1 MIKSFLKKYWWRYVV
16 GSVFLIVVD
25 ILMIMVPRITGIVID
40 TLRAAPDDLS
50 TVRVLLLGI
59 VGIAFGLF
67 LSRFFWR
74 VFIMGAARRFEYFSK
89 EVLFDKLLSLPAS
102 YYDRTRVGDLMAR
115 FTNDVN
121 AMRMAFGPAIVMM
134 VDGFFLTA
142 ITIVAM
148 GSFVDWN
155 LTLLSVAPLPALAF
169 VATFFGRMIHR
180 RFRAV
185 QEAFSDVTDTAEESI
200 AGVRVVKSYGIEQLR
215 SKIMEGISNNYV
227 AKNMALV
234 KIWGMFFPMIQ
245 GLAMLGVVIAIFFGG
260 RMVILGSITLGEFVT
275 FVGYLGM
282 LIWPIAAFGWVLNI
296 IQRGR
301 ASYRRLKEI
310 IEEKS
315 DVKTVNPVKIRKLRG
330 HIVFDN
336 LTFTYPTGKE
346 SSLMDVS
353 LEIKAGSKVALVGTT
368 GSGKS
373 TIGKLLGRVYPVLE
387 GKIMIDGIDIT
398 RLDPEIIRDNIAYVP
413 QETFLFSDTVRNN
426 IAFAVD
432 GVDKEEVEKYA
443 KVAAVHNDIKGFSK
457 GYDTI
462 VGERGVTLSGGQ
474 KQRIAIARALMK
486 EAPVIFLDDCLSAV
500 DTETEARILK
510 SLQNSGIERTI
521 IVISHRLKA
530 VVDSDVIYVMHDG
543 KVVEQGTHSELLE
556 NYGLYRKMYDRQMLE
571 EKLEGE

>member
-67 LSRFFWR
+67 FSRFFWR

-142 ITIVAM
+142 ITIIAM
-148 GSFVDWN
+148 GSFVNWN

-215 SKIMEGISNNYV
+215 SKTMEGISNNYV

-336 LTFTYPTGKE
+336 LTFTYPTARE

-432 GVDKEEVEKYA
+432 GVDKEKVEKYA
-443 KVAAVHNDIKGFSK
+443 KIAAVHNDIKGFSK

-543 KVVEQGTHSELLE
+543 KVLEQGTHSELLE
-556 NYGLYRKMYDRQMLE
+556 NYGLYRKMYERQMLE

>member
-1 MIKSFLKKYWWRYVV
+1 VV

-67 LSRFFWR
+67 FSRFFWR

-142 ITIVAM
+142 ITIIAM
-148 GSFVDWN
+148 GSFVNWN

-215 SKIMEGISNNYV
+215 SKTMEGISNNYV

-336 LTFTYPTGKE
+336 LTFTYPTARE

-432 GVDKEEVEKYA
+432 GVDKEKVEKYA
-443 KVAAVHNDIKGFSK
+443 KIAAVHNDIKGFSK

-543 KVVEQGTHSELLE
+543 KVLEQGTHSELLE
-556 NYGLYRKMYDRQMLE
+556 NYGLYRKMYERQMLE

>member
-1 MIKSFLKKYWWRYVV
+1 MV

-67 LSRFFWR
+67 FSRFFWR

-142 ITIVAM
+142 ITIIAM
-148 GSFVDWN
+148 GSFVNWN

-215 SKIMEGISNNYV
+215 SKTMEGISNNYV
-227 AKNMALV
+227 AKNIALV

-336 LTFTYPTGKE
+336 LTFTYPTARE

-432 GVDKEEVEKYA
+432 GVDKEKVEKYA
-443 KVAAVHNDIKGFSK
+443 KIAAVHNDIKGFSK

-543 KVVEQGTHSELLE
+543 KVLEQGTHSELLE
-556 NYGLYRKMYDRQMLE
+556 NYGLYRKMYERQMLE